1 MKKTTTT
8 GPVFNGPVH
17 VEVKA
22 ESPEKAKELA
32 RTVPG
37 LTVSDAYE
45 PIPMDGGTYIM
56 SADAKNVT
64 ALPEGVQIW
73 PKAKHQMT

>member
-1 MKKTTTT
+1 MKKTTTS
-8 GPVFNGPVH
+8 GSVFNGPVH

-22 ESPEKAKELA
+22 DSPEKAKELA
-32 RTVPG
+32 RAVPG

-56 SADAKNVT
+56 SAEANDVT
-64 ALPEGVQIW
+64 AVPDGIQLW
-73 PKAKHQMT
+73 AKSNHQMT